1 MDRYLSHARV
11 LRRSFPVL
19 ASMLLSALALAGC
32 EVIGDIFKA
41 GVWVGVLLVVGV
53 VALIVWLIAR
63 SMG

>member
-1 MDRYLSHARV
+1 MDLYLSRARA
-11 LRRSFPVL
+11 LKRSFPVL
-19 ASMLLSALALAGC
+19 ASVLVSPLALAGC

-41 GVWVGVLLVVGV
+41 GVWVGALLVIGV